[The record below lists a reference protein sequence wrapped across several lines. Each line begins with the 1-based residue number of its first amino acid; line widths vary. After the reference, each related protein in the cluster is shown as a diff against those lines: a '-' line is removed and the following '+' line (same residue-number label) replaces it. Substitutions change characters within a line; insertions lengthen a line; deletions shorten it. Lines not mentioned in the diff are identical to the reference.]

1 MFFSIGGVKWH
12 LQNSLIF
19 AVLLLSSR
27 VPQLLPTNI
36 ITKRQFT
43 PHTLL
48 WYLHQNLDH
57 HIFYLQLYNF
67 KHRIIFRRVY
77 HDFHIGK
84 RDLKAEHFIQSNLNI
99 LVRQY
104 GNTAIIIISITIT
117 ESFEVGSRILVV
129 WLHVQK

>member
-1 MFFSIGGVKWH
+1 M
-12 LQNSLIF
+12 
-19 AVLLLSSR
+19 
-27 VPQLLPTNI
+27 
-36 ITKRQFT
+36 
-43 PHTLL
+43 LL

-57 HIFYLQLYNF
+57 HIFYLQLYNL

-117 ESFEVGSRILVV
+117 ESFEVGPRILVV